1 MSWKLENL
9 PFKIDVETKPV
20 LKKLASAHKALAELK
35 GVAQTIPRQDIL
47 INSLIIQEAK
57 DSSEVENIV
66 TTHDELYRSNL
77 QIEKVISPAAKEVQ
91 NYISA
96 LKKGFELV
104 KTKGAL
110 TSNNIIQIQAV
121 LEQNNAG
128 FRKVSGTNLK
138 NQKTGEVIY
147 TPPQSVQEIKA
158 LMNNLEHFINDD
170 SLTDY
175 DAITKMAIIH
185 FQFESIHPFYD
196 GNGRTGRII
205 NMLYLVLNDLLE
217 IPILYLSR
225 YIIKNKGEYYKYLQK
240 VRDEESWDAW
250 LIFMITGVEEIAIE
264 TSNLIKE
271 IKIQMS
277 NMKNEL
283 RNNYKFYSQDLLNH
297 LFKQPYTKIEYLV
310 SELNISRVT
319 ASGYL
324 NKLAADGVLK
334 KQKVGKS
341 NYYINENLVRI
352 LVK

>member
-1 MSWKLENL
+1 MSWKLGKL

-20 LKKLASAHKALAELK
+20 LKKLTSAHRALAELK

-77 QIEKVISPAAKEVQ
+77 HLRKAISPAAKEVQ

-104 KTKGAL
+104 KTKGVL
-110 TSNNIIQIQAV
+110 TSNNIIEIQEV

-128 FRKVSGTNLK
+128 FRKVPGTSLK
-138 NQKTGEVIY
+138 NQRTGEVIY
-147 TPPQSVQEIKA
+147 TPPQDAKEIKA
-158 LMNNLEHFINDD
+158 LMDNLEQFINND
-170 SLTDY
+170 SLKNY
-175 DAITKMAIIH
+175 DAITEMAVIH

-205 NMLYLVLNDLLE
+205 NMLYLVLNELLD

-225 YIIKNKGEYYKYLQK
+225 YIIKNKGEYYKHLQK
-240 VRDEESWDAW
+240 VRDNESWEAW
-250 LIFMITGVEEIAIE
+250 LIFMITGVEEIANE
-264 TSNLIKE
+264 TSNLIRE
-271 IKIQMS
+271 IKTQMGT
-277 NMKNEL
+277 MKNEL
-283 RNNYKFYSQDLLNH
+283 RNNYKFYSQDILNH

-310 SELNISRVT
+310 TELSISRVT

-324 NKLAADGVLK
+324 NKLAKDGVLK

-352 LVK
+352 LIK